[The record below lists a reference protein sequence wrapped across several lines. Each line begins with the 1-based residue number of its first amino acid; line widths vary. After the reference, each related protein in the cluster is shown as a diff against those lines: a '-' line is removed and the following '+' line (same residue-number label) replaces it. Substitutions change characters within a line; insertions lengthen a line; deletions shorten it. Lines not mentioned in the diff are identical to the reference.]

1 MSDRKKQRMKK
12 KRPAS
17 RRDNNSFNPRGF
29 SAAQTYR
36 FRLVVT
42 GTLSSDS
49 KGVVAGV
56 IPFDPSSGH
65 LNVPEFNS
73 DLANLYTQY
82 RLWGTRIRLFSAIS
96 TSLIQSI
103 SVNQQPIALG
113 FQWRS
118 TATLATPAAYA
129 TVLDNQPSLLWP
141 VANDTSSRGVIL
153 KQRVPNMLTFLETN
167 AATSP
172 GNAGAP
178 GGFQFFGNGF
188 TATIQVATYCL
199 EVFYELRSRS

>member
-1 MSDRKKQRMKK
+1 MPSDRKHG
-12 KRPAS
+12 S
-17 RRDNNSFNPRGF
+17 RRRSARRGRRSNTFNPRGF
-29 SAAQTYR
+29 TASQSQR
-36 FRLVVT
+36 VRLVVT
-42 GTLSSDS
+42 GLMSSN
-49 KGVVAGV
+49 GAGAVEGV

-82 RLWGTRIRLFSAIS
+82 RLWGVRIRLFSSIS
-96 TSLIQSI
+96 TSLIQSVT
-103 SVNQQPIALG
+103 VNQQPIALG

-118 TATLATPAAYA
+118 TATLATPVAYN

-141 VANDTSSRGVIL
+141 VANDTSSRGVTL
-153 KQRVPNMLTFLETN
+153 QQRVPSMLTFLETN
-167 AATSP
+167 ATTSP

-188 TATIQVATYCL
+188 TATIQVATWCL
-199 EVFYELRSRS
+199 EVYYEMRSRS